1 MFKSNRFARW
11 VVEIVIQLVRR
22 GFRLIKVRITE
33 YRIATRGPAAIELQI
48 DLASTA
54 AIRTTIG
61 ASADYII
68 LLDPERAVRTK
79 EARLQDF
86 ALSNGPSG
94 RVSGSSAA
102 DG

>member
-1 MFKSNRFARW
+1 MFKGNRGARW
-11 VVEIVIQLVRR
+11 VVEIVIEPVRR
-22 GFRLIKVRITE
+22 GFRLIKVPITE

-54 AIRTTIG
+54 AVRTTIG
-61 ASADYII
+61 ASAADII
-68 LLDPERAVRTK
+68 LWDPDRAVRNK